1 MSGAAEATH
10 GADTTTATSVRALA
24 AAAKVASRELAPLSA
39 SRRNSALEAL
49 AHAVEAAGKELL
61 QANLDDVRA
70 AEGLSLATRARLQLD
85 ETKLR
90 EMADQMRSV
99 KALSDPLGRTLDA
112 VELDNAEGGLHM
124 QKMSV
129 PLGVLAVIFE
139 ARPDAV
145 TQIAAL
151 ALKSGNAVILKPGR
165 EVERTAT
172 VLVRVLREALERE
185 ALPSAAITMVLGRE
199 SVAELLGMHDLVDMV
214 IPRGAKELVDYV
226 QNNTRIPVLGHA
238 EGVCHI
244 YVDRAADEALA
255 LRVIDD
261 AKTDYPAACNAVET
275 VLVHREIAAEFV
287 PRLAMLLREHSV
299 KLFGDET
306 VRILARDF
314 AVAAVED
321 WHMEYGELALSIGVV
336 ESLEAAIEHIH
347 RFGSAHTEAIMTDDL
362 KTAERFLNEVDAA
375 SVMHNASTRFAD
387 GFRYGF
393 GAEVGISTSK
403 LHARGPVGLEGLT
416 TYKYVVRGHGHV
428 AADYRASKSPGKDAR
443 MFTHK
448 REQR

>member
-1 MSGAAEATH
+1 MSAAAEAT
-10 GADTTTATSVRALA
+10 GNAASVRAMA
-24 AAAKVASRELAPLSA
+24 VAAKVASRELAPLA
-39 SRRNSALEAL
+39 ETRRNAALEAM
-49 AHAVEAAGKELL
+49 ARAVEAAAQELL
-61 QANLDDVRA
+61 KANSEDVRA
-70 AEGLSLATRARLQLD
+70 AEISGGLPPATLARLKLD
-85 ETKLR
+85 GAKLR
-90 EMADQMRSV
+90 EMAGQIRAV
-99 KALSDPLGRTLDA
+99 AQLVDPLGRVLDA
-112 VELDNAEGGLHM
+112 VELDDAEGGLHM
-124 QKMSV
+124 QKVSV

-185 ALPSAAITMVLGRE
+185 ALPPAAISMVIGRE
-199 SVAELLGMHDLVDMV
+199 SVVELLGMYGLVDMV
-214 IPRGAKELVDYV
+214 IPRGSKELVEFV
-226 QNNTRIPVLGHA
+226 QASTRIPVLGHA

-255 LRVIDD
+255 LRVIVD

-275 VLVHREIAAEFV
+275 VLVHRAIAAEFL
-287 PRLAMLLREHSV
+287 PRLAMVLREHSV

-306 VRILARDF
+306 VRMLARDF
-314 AVAAVED
+314 AIAPVED
-321 WHMEYGELALSIGVV
+321 WHTEYGELALSIGVV
-336 ESLEAAIEHIH
+336 GSMEAAMEHIH
-347 RFGSAHTEAIMTDDL
+347 RYGSAHTEAIITDDVE
-362 KTAERFLNEVDAA
+362 TAERFLREVDAA

-416 TYKYVVRGHGHV
+416 TYKYVVRGHGH
-428 AADYRASKSPGKDAR
+428 AAGDYRAAKVGDKAR
-443 MFTHK
+443 AFTHK
-448 REQR
+448 REAR